1 MVAQFQKEWP
11 VVARV
16 RQYIGDPSG
25 GAVRQGPL
33 ALSGTNTSATLHSVT
48 QAVTNS
54 VEVSDDDD
62 AVAQGFALFGDAF
75 WILSSIAGGA
85 SGWELE
91 AFVTGWIAGL
101 ADVSS
106 DSITAPTART
116 HWSGSSRPRRRS

>member
-16 RQYIGDPSG
+16 RQYIGDLSG
-25 GAVRQGPL
+25 GAVLQGPL
-33 ALSGTNTSATLHSVT
+33 ANTSATLLSVT